1 MDKRGCIVA
10 KRRRGQGEGS
20 VYQRADGYWVASVE
34 AGRYPNGK
42 RRRARIVR
50 RTKKAVLAELDDLK
64 RRGAAGLVGR
74 DPTVGE
80 FVDWWIDNVAAPKV
94 ADSSLIA
101 YRARYRSWIKPK
113 AIAGRQLRKL
123 QATDVQQW
131 LNDLAAQGIGAAS
144 RNSARVLLSSALH
157 YAHGVGMVDRNV
169 VSFVAGSKAP
179 RRDDALTTEEADAV
193 LQAARGDRLEA
204 LWVLAL
210 KYGMRPTE
218 LMAFRWPDVDLD
230 AGKLTVAKAQSGD
243 TGIRDLPLLAGTLEA
258 LKAHRQRQLAERL
271 DAGPLWQDTGHVFTR
286 PGGLPTYHKLLNNS
300 WHALLAKAKV
310 ADRRPYATR
319 HTAATLLLEADV
331 PLEVVSAILGHSGI
345 SITADVYA
353 KVRGDLKR
361 RGLAKLD
368 GG

>member
-1 MDKRGCIVA
+1 MG
-10 KRRRGQGEGS
+10 KRRRGHGEGS

-34 AGRYPNGK
+34 AGHYQNGK

-74 DPTVGE
+74 DPAVGE
-80 FVDWWIDNVAAPKV
+80 FVDWWIENVAAPKV
-94 ADSSLIA
+94 AESSLTA
-101 YRARYRSWIKPK
+101 YRARWRVWVKPK
-113 AIAGRQLRKL
+113 AIARLQLRKL
-123 QATDVQQW
+123 RATDVQQW
-131 LNDLAAQGIGAAS
+131 LNDLTAQGIGAAS

-169 VSFVAGSKAP
+169 VSFVAGAKAP
-179 RRDDALTTEEADAV
+179 RRDDALTTEEAGAV
-193 LQAARGDRLEA
+193 LTAARGDRLEA
-204 LWVLAL
+204 VWVLAL

-218 LMAFRWPDVDLD
+218 LMALKWSDVDLD
-230 AGKLTVAKAQSGD
+230 AGKLKVAKAKSAAGV
-243 TGIRDLPLLAGTLEA
+243 RDLPLLAGTLEA
-258 LKAHRQRQLAERL
+258 LKAHRRRQNAERL
-271 DAGPLWQDTGHVFTR
+271 EAGPLWQDTGHVFTR
-286 PGGLPTYHKLLNNS
+286 PDGLPTYHRLLNKS
-300 WHALLAKAKV
+300 WHSLMAKAEV

-319 HTAATLLLEADV
+319 HTAATMLLEADV

-353 KVRGDLKR
+353 KVRADLKR

>member
-1 MDKRGCIVA
+1 VG
-10 KRRRGQGEGS
+10 KRRGHGEGS
-20 VYQRADGYWVASVE
+20 VYQRGDGYWVASVE

-74 DPTVGE
+74 DPMVGE
-80 FVDWWIDNVAAPKV
+80 FVEWWIEQVAAPKV
-94 ADSSLIA
+94 AASSLTA
-101 YRARYRSWIKPK
+101 YQARYRSWIKPK
-113 AIAGRQLRKL
+113 AIAGLRLRKL
-123 QATDVQQW
+123 RAVDVQQW

-144 RNSARVLLSSALH
+144 RNSARVLLSSSLH

-179 RRDDALTTEEADAV
+179 RRDDAFTTDEADAV
-193 LQAARGDRLEA
+193 LKAAAGDRLEA
-204 LWVLAL
+204 LWVLAF

-218 LMAFRWPDVDLD
+218 LMSLRWADVDLD
-230 AGKLTVAKAQSGD
+230 TGTLKVAKAKSAAGV
-243 TGIRDLPLLAGTLEA
+243 RDLPLLAGTLDA
-258 LKAHRQRQLAERL
+258 LKVHRSRQVAERL
-271 DAGPLWQDTGHVFTR
+271 EAGPLWQDTAHVFTR
-286 PGGLPTYHKLLNNS
+286 PDGRPLSHSLLGKR
-300 WHALLAKAKV
+300 WHALLGLAEV

-353 KVRGDLKR
+353 KVRADLKR
-361 RGLAKLD
+361 RGLTKLD
-368 GG
+368 GV

>member
-1 MDKRGCIVA
+1 VDKRGRTVG
-10 KRRRGQGEGS
+10 KRRGHGEGS
-20 VYQRADGYWVASVE
+20 VYRRADGYWVASVE
-34 AGRYPNGK
+34 AGHYPNGK

-74 DPTVGE
+74 DPAAGE

-94 ADSSLIA
+94 ADSSLTA
-101 YRARYRSWIKPK
+101 YKARYRSWIKPK
-113 AIAGRQLRKL
+113 PIARRQLRKL

-131 LNDLAAQGIGAAS
+131 LNDLTAQGIGAAS

-157 YAHGVGMVDRNV
+157 YAHGVGMIDRNV
-169 VSFVAGSKAP
+169 VSFVAGAKAP

-193 LQAARGDRLEA
+193 LKTARGDRLEA

-218 LMAFRWPDVDLD
+218 LMAIKWSEVDLD
-230 AGKLTVAKAQSGD
+230 AGKLKVAKAKSEAD
-243 TGIRDLPLLAGTLEA
+243 VRDLPLLAGTLEA

-271 DAGPLWQDTGHVFTR
+271 EAGPLWHDTGHVFTR
-286 PGGLPTYHKLLNNS
+286 PDGLPTYHRLLNKS
-300 WHALLAKAKV
+300 WHALLAKAEV

-319 HTAATLLLEADV
+319 HTAAILLLEADV

-353 KVRGDLKR
+353 KVRADLKR

>member
-1 MDKRGCIVA
+1 VA
-10 KRRRGQGEGS
+10 KRRRGHGEGS

-64 RRGAAGLVGR
+64 RRGASGLVGR
-74 DPTVGE
+74 DPAVGE

-94 ADSSLIA
+94 AESSLTA
-101 YRARYRSWIKPK
+101 YKARYRSWIKPK
-113 AIAGRQLRKL
+113 AIAARQLRKL

-131 LNDLAAQGIGAAS
+131 LNELAAQGIGAAS

-169 VSFVAGSKAP
+169 VSFVAGAKAP

-193 LQAARGDRLEA
+193 LNAATGDRLEA

-218 LMAFRWPDVDLD
+218 LMALRWSDVDLG
-230 AGKLTVAKAQSGD
+230 AGKLKVAKAKSQAGV
-243 TGIRDLPLLAGTLEA
+243 RDLPLLAGTLEP
-258 LKAHRQRQLAERL
+258 LKAHRRRQNTERL
-271 DAGPLWQDTGHVFTR
+271 EAGSLWHDTDHVFTR
-286 PGGLPTYHKLLNNS
+286 PDGLPTYHRLLNKS

-331 PLEVVSAILGHSGI
+331 PLEVVSAILGQSGI

-353 KVRGDLKR
+353 KARAGPKAPRVGEAR
-361 RGLAKLD
+361 RTLEVDAER
-368 GG
+368 

>member
-1 MDKRGCIVA
+1 MA
-10 KRRRGQGEGS
+10 KRRRGHGEGS
-20 VYQRADGYWVASVE
+20 VYQRGDGYWVASIE

-64 RRGAAGLVGR
+64 RRGASGLVGR
-74 DPTVGE
+74 DPAVGE

-94 ADSSLIA
+94 AESSFIA
-101 YRARYRSWIKPK
+101 YKARYRSWIKPK
-113 AIAGRQLRKL
+113 AIARRQLRKL
-123 QATDVQQW
+123 QATDVQTW

-169 VSFVAGSKAP
+169 VSFVAGANAP
-179 RRDDALTTEEADAV
+179 RRDDALSAEEADAV
-193 LQAARGDRLEA
+193 LKAARGDRLEA

-218 LMAFRWPDVDLD
+218 LMALCWSDVDLD
-230 AGKLTVAKAQSGD
+230 DGKLKVAKAKSAAGV
-243 TGIRDLPLLAGTLEA
+243 RDLPLLAGTLEA
-258 LKAHRQRQLAERL
+258 LKAHRRRQTAERL
-271 DAGPLWQDTGHVFTR
+271 EAGPLWHDTGHVFTR
-286 PGGLPTYHKLLNNS
+286 PDGLPTYHRLLNKS
-300 WHALLAKAKV
+300 WHALLARAKV

-353 KVRGDLKR
+353 KVRSDLKR

>member
-1 MDKRGCIVA
+1 VA
-10 KRRRGQGEGS
+10 KRRRGHGEGS
-20 VYQRADGYWVASVE
+20 VYQRGDGYWVASVE
-34 AGRYPNGK
+34 AGRYPNGQ

-74 DPTVGE
+74 DPAVGE

-94 ADSSLIA
+94 AESSLTA
-101 YRARYRSWIKPK
+101 YRARFRSWIKPK
-113 AIAGRQLRKL
+113 AIASRQLRKL

-131 LNDLAAQGIGAAS
+131 LNDLTAQGIGAAS

-169 VSFVAGSKAP
+169 VSFVAGAKAP
-179 RRDDALTTEEADAV
+179 RRDDALSAEEADAV
-193 LQAARGDRLEA
+193 LKAARGDRLEA

-210 KYGMRPTE
+210 TYGMRPTE
-218 LMAFRWPDVDLD
+218 LMALRWSDVDLD
-230 AGKLTVAKAQSGD
+230 DGKLKVAKPKSAAGV
-243 TGIRDLPLLAGTLEA
+243 RDLPLLAGTLEA
-258 LKAHRQRQLAERL
+258 LNSHRRRQTAERL
-271 DAGPLWQDTGHVFTR
+271 EAGPLWQDTGHVFTR
-286 PGGLPTYHKLLNNS
+286 RGGLPTYHRLLNKS
-300 WHALLAKAKV
+300 WHALMAKANV

-319 HTAATLLLEADV
+319 HTAATRLLEADV

-353 KVRGDLKR
+353 KVRSDLER
-361 RGLAKLD
+361 RGIAKLD
-368 GG
+368 GAER